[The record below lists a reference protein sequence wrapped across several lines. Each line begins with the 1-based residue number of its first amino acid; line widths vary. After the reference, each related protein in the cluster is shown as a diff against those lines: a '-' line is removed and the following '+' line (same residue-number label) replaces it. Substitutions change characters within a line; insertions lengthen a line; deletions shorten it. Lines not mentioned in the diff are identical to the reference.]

1 MRVANIFLAIIV
13 CIFVAILNGVDC
25 RADVIKVE
33 PEKIDIGAFYHG
45 TTLKVSGYVPSDVE
59 IVVRFKGISHDVHL
73 KRKGKIFG
81 LLWMNIDPVTF
92 KETPNAFLVYASSA
106 DTLKILGLESLANEV
121 QVETKAKIDKKQLF
135 REFLKLKK
143 SEELYGEF
151 PGRVKVDK
159 IDDTKKAF
167 SVSLDIP
174 ARLTPGE
181 YKVQVF
187 TVKNG
192 QVMSHNEKVVPVKL
206 VGFPAFLSSL
216 AFNHGGWYG
225 VIATLIAIMAGLAM
239 GVIFGGKGGA
249 H

>member
-1 MRVANIFLAIIV
+1 MGTTKKVTVISFIIFFSLLATTIH
-13 CIFVAILNGVDC
+13 
-25 RADVIKVE
+25 ADVTVKVM
-33 PEKIDIGAFYHG
+33 PEKIEIGAFYHG
-45 TTLKVSGYVPSDVE
+45 TTLNVSGYVPSDVDV
-59 IVVRFKGISHDVHL
+59 VVRFVGVSQDVHL

-92 KETPNAFLVYASSA
+92 KGVPNACLIYSSS
-106 DTLKILGLESLANEV
+106 KSSLESLGLNSLASDIEI
-121 QVETKAKIDKKQLF
+121 ETQAKLDKKQLF
-135 REFLKLKK
+135 SEFLKLKK
-143 SEELYGEF
+143 SEDLYGEF
-151 PGRVKVDK
+151 PEKVKMEK
-159 IDDTKKAF
+159 IDETKKAF
-167 SVSLDIP
+167 STALDVP

-181 YKVQVF
+181 YKIEVF

-192 QVMSHNEKVVPVKL
+192 NVVSRSEKIVPVKL